1 MGSTQRLLE
10 TKSRNEGFSATVS
23 IRALI
28 MLAAREESC
37 AQRGIR
43 PQEKFTNERVF
54 ELFTTAKTRLVGATL
69 KLNDSSSVSTRAA
82 NASATCAAEV
92 LRTNLPHMS

>member
-23 IRALI
+23 TRALI

-54 ELFTTAKTRLVGATL
+54 DLFTTAKTRLVGATL

>member
-23 IRALI
+23 TRALI
-28 MLAAREESC
+28 MLAARKESD

-43 PQEKFTNERVF
+43 PHEKLTSERA
-54 ELFTTAKTRLVGATL
+54 LDSLTTAKTRLVGATL
-69 KLNDSSSVSTRAA
+69 KLKDSSSESTRAA
-82 NASATCAAEV
+82 NASATCAADV
-92 LRTNLPHMS
+92 LRTNLPHMN